1 LSQVAVGFANG
12 AVTVI
17 RGDLIH
23 DRGAKQRIVFESE
36 EPITGVEFQDI
47 AKNTTLFVA
56 TTGRILK
63 LVISGKGQGQPAR
76 TLEDSGCGVGC
87 MTVDKRNGDIVVVR
101 DDAIYYYGLDGRGPC
116 FAYDGSKSL
125 VEIYED
131 YVALVSP
138 PVSSNTSKSNA
149 LRRLGG
155 VQADEL
161 FNTSTFTLLDT
172 DLKVVA
178 HSESLVSQV
187 KAIIKIWGD
196 LFTITMDGKVSTAVD
211 RVYI

>member
-1 LSQVAVGFANG
+1 MGFANG
-12 AVTVI
+12 AVSIV

-23 DRGAKQRIVFESE
+23 DRGTKQRIVFESE
-36 EPITGVEFQDI
+36 EPITGVEFQDV

-56 TTGRILK
+56 TTNRILR

-76 TLEDSGCGVGC
+76 AIEDSGCGVGC
-87 MTVDKRNGDIVVVR
+87 MTMNGRNGDIVVVR

-116 FAYDGSKSL
+116 FAYDGPKSL

-138 PVSSNTSKSNA
+138 PVSSNTSKSSA
-149 LRRLGG
+149 LRRFGG
-155 VQADEL
+155 ARADEL
-161 FNTSTFTLLDT
+161 FHASTFTLLDT

-178 HSESLVSQV
+178 HSETLVSQV
-187 KAIIKIWGD
+187 KAIFKLWGD
-196 LFTITMDGKVSTAVD
+196 LFTLTMDGKVGTPFEKVHNSS
-211 RVYI
+211 